1 MIERPT
7 MSEIEGLIA
16 RVERTYS
23 TWSGNPGYAR
33 GLEIELHALR
43 LLLLVTRIE
52 NEEISIA
59 SSLKGGDDDG

>member
-16 RVERTYS
+16 RVERTHS
-23 TWSGNPGYAR
+23 TWLGNPGYAR

-59 SSLKGGDDDG
+59 RSLHGGEDDG

>member
-7 MSEIEGLIA
+7 VNEIEGLIA
-16 RVERTYS
+16 RVERTHD
-23 TWSGNPGYAR
+23 TWLGNPGYAR

-59 SSLKGGDDDG
+59 EKLSGGADG